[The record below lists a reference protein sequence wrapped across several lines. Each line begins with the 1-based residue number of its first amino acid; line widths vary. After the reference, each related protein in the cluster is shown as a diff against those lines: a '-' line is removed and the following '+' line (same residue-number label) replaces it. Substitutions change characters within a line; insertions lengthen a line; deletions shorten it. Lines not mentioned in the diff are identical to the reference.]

1 MLKDMKDKA
10 RYFNI
15 RITVVQKEKKT
26 EEDMKEF

>member
-1 MLKDMKDKA
+1 MLKDMKYKA

-15 RITVVQKEKKT
+15 HITGAQKEKKT

>member
-15 RITVVQKEKKT
+15 RVTGAQKEKKT